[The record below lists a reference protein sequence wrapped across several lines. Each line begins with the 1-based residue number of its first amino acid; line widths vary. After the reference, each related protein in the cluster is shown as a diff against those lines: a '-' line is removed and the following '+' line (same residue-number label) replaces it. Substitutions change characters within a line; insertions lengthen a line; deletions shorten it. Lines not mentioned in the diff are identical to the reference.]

1 MWPLCMARNGGPS
14 PVGLGRQLAPNTSVK
29 AKGREELAAQK
40 KAPHNEKMF
49 DDAHRDVATEHDS
62 IEQLQRLKANLMA
75 ALWDK
80 GAELASLK
88 DKGRE
93 SKSLRRRKRR
103 STMKSCAAIA
113 STTPGSRN
121 PRRDWQ
127 GLPTKYRMSP
137 LHLDL
142 YDGALTPLVQ
152 SRSSSSRQ
160 SWCSSTIG
168 SILWIPFLVGF
179 RTP

>member
-1 MWPLCMARNGGPS
+1 MHGKEWRAIHS
-14 PVGLGRQLAPNTSVK
+14 QLTPNTSVK

-49 DDAHRDVATEHDS
+49 DDVRRDVATEHDS
-62 IEQLQRLKANLMA
+62 IEQLQRLKANLTA
-75 ALWDK
+75 TLRDK

-121 PRRDWQ
+121 EA
-127 GLPTKYRMSP
+127 GLARPPYQIPYVT
-137 LHLDL
+137 
-142 YDGALTPLVQ
+142 TPP
-152 SRSSSSRQ
+152 
-160 SWCSSTIG
+160 G
-168 SILWIPFLVGF
+168 SL
-179 RTP
+179 